1 MKKYIFVYLFL
12 FSIIGFGCK
21 SVEKEKQSTDNSKIS
36 SSENLSLSKESLI
49 GQWESKELDRVIN
62 VTIGIDKLTNDM
74 NLIVLVPNKDKEQA
88 LCNHEDSNED
98 ELVFVNNEN
107 SLEYRLSLNNGDL
120 LMFAFSLN
128 NDEEKVV
135 TEHTKASAMR
145 PWILTKVDSK

>member
-21 SVEKEKQSTDNSKIS
+21 SVEKEKQSTDNSKIL

-49 GQWESKELDRVIN
+49 GQWESKELDRKIN
-62 VTIGIDKLTNDM
+62 VTIGIDELTKDM
-74 NLIVLVPNKDKEQA
+74 NLIILVPNKDKEQL
-88 LCNHEDSNED
+88 LCSHEASNED

-128 NDEEKVV
+128 NNEEKAV